1 MKLNNMRKNYN
12 YKLLSE
18 MYEKLSEG
26 AALQL
31 KKEMFREEC
40 WDATADRPIP
50 ECWTESGDIKDECWA
65 AGPGGT
71 NTVDGGAVADAAMMH
86 APAGAPVAE
95 AKK

>member
-1 MKLNNMRKNYN
+1 
-12 YKLLSE
+12 
-18 MYEKLSEG
+18 MYEKLAEG

-40 WDATADRPIP
+40 WDAAADRPIP